1 MTMTLK
7 MASAPHLRLTER
19 SAALSLDVLIALV
32 PLCVFSFVHYG
43 VRPVL
48 LVLTGI
54 VTAVVCEL
62 LCCAFMRRKPSVLDG
77 TAAVT
82 GGLVGAMMSP
92 LSPYW
97 LPVIAAAFA
106 ILVVKMPFG
115 GAGRNVFNP
124 AAAGLAVV
132 TVCFPGRVFLYPYAG
147 QLQPLPLGDI
157 SGVLT
162 APVPEYAPEQRGWYQ
177 PELAERA
184 AGRLSRADRRH
195 GRGCATGMP
204 ALFVRPPHGLP
215 PDRAALSSDLC
226 PDRRSVSPRGR
237 QRRDQRDA
245 GDERRSAAVQRR
257 VFGH

>member
-115 GAGRNVFNP
+115 GARPECLQSRRRGARGGD
-124 AAAGLAVV
+124 GL
-132 TVCFPGRVFLYPYAG
+132 FSRPGVS
-147 QLQPLPLGDI
+147 LPLRGP
-157 SGVLT
+157 
-162 APVPEYAPEQRGWYQ
+162 APAPSFGGYQRC
-177 PELAERA
+177 P
-184 AGRLSRADRRH
+184 H
-195 GRGCATGMP
+195 
-204 ALFVRPPHGLP
+204 RP
-215 PDRAALSSDLC
+215 
-226 PDRRSVSPRGR
+226 SPRIC
-237 QRRDQRDA
+237 
-245 GDERRSAAVQRR
+245 S
-257 VFGH
+257 